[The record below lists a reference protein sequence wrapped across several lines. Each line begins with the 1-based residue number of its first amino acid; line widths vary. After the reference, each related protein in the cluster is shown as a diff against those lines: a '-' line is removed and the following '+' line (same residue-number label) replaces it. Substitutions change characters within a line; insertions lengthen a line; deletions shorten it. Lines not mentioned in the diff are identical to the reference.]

1 MRKLKPSTIGRK
13 ELQKKRMEEYAEGV
27 AEAQRQLDSLCCKTP
42 QDPYSDERDY
52 KMMGEGDGR

>member
-1 MRKLKPSTIGRK
+1 MRKLKTSTIRRK
-13 ELQKKRMEEYAEGV
+13 ELQKKRMEEYAKGV

-52 KMMGEGDGR
+52 Q